1 MSIPVLIPTLSVV
14 DKATEQVEDKM
25 RLFESRVSAYTSQ
38 LNASLDAITD
48 ILTGDDLPEAPQL
61 DYNNNLP
68 PNYQL
73 ITPPDFILPS
83 VTPPTL
89 DFGEMQAIA
98 APQPIEIPEIT
109 FSVDLPVLPGLL
121 KSPEMDE
128 IEIDDPVFD
137 MATLTVP
144 ELPSQDVFQIGDMPA
159 PVDLNKI
166 LTDLDLSDFQLPQA
180 PFITT
185 PTEIAAPALNVLA
198 KPEKPVFD
206 EIEFPEF
213 PTLAKFPEFPKFDKE
228 IELPKLDFKEINK
241 GFDEL
246 IKNVDETNDDIK
258 EETTEFIDSCLE
270 SVDETHSILEEARSE
285 AYKVFIRDYNELER
299 RKLVASEWFFLTM
312 LDRWRTGEA
321 TPWSG
326 VQQQIEQQSID
337 AVLDREN
344 RVTQSEIKVVY
355 QDWAAR
361 GFSMPQGAMAK
372 RVDYVRTQGNLRA
385 SEASRALAVEA
396 FKEKIQEVRLVFD
409 RCLDIEQRLYDRFMQ
424 KKKHELD
431 IIQLKSDFAK
441 MHLAELKEAFQ
452 LRIDAT
458 KYFMEIYKYFIEM
471 TMKKMEVIRLQIEY
485 TGFEVKIRQFAID
498 LYKQKFEAVM
508 ANVEIYKAMIDAVKL
523 KVDTAKTQFDLY
535 KAEVDGFSTESNIEK
550 LKVDLYGAQV
560 QSESQRLGLFET
572 MAKNYVA
579 SVQGLSAKADVKNKQ
594 QGLKLE
600 AAKVDLQ
607 RYQSDLDYRRTLL
620 QEQSKASQDL
630 TNNYVRQI
638 EAFKTAVGMQLG
650 VLDAKGKNAQIRANL
665 KIANADMYSKYAD
678 TNARI
683 NISNVDLQAKF
694 LDIQNRSQ
702 LANLDAQVKH
712 ADMLTRVGMS
722 NAEMQ
727 TRVAESNARMYA
739 AKADVQA
746 KYADMQT
753 RTNLAVADM
762 QSKNADIHARVGM
775 SNAEM
780 QTRFAELNSKIG
792 ISNNEMRLKQYDS
805 QISKIFQKTQLAVEA
820 EKAMAQYSAQ
830 LAAGALSA
838 MHVSASIG
846 GSGSSS
852 LGYSAG
858 VSESTSHNYSY

>member
-1 MSIPVLIPTLSVV
+1 MIPTLSVV
-14 DKATEQVEDKM
+14 DKATAQVEDKM
-25 RLFESRVSAYTSQ
+25 RLFEGRVSSYTSQ
-38 LNASLDAITD
+38 LNTSLDAITN

-61 DYNNNLP
+61 DYSNNLP

-83 VTPPTL
+83 VTPPAL

-98 APQPIEIPEIT
+98 APEPIKIPEIT

-121 KSPEMDE
+121 ESPAMEE
-128 IEIDDPVFD
+128 IEIEDPVFD
-137 MATLTVP
+137 IATLPVP
-144 ELPSQDVFQIGDMPA
+144 ELPSQEGFEIGDTPE
-159 PVDLNKI
+159 PVDLSKI
-166 LTDLDLSDFQLPQA
+166 LTDLDLSDLELPEA
-180 PFITT
+180 PIIL
-185 PTEIAAPALNVLA
+185 PPNEIAAPVFNVLE
-198 KPEKPVFD
+198 KPEKPESGVNGI
-206 EIEFPEF
+206 EYPTLSELEFPEF
-213 PTLAKFPEFPKFDKE
+213 PEFRG
-228 IELPKLDFKEINK
+228 ELKLPEINFEK
-241 GFDEL
+241 INTEFNNL
-246 IKNVDETNDDIK
+246 ITNMDETNTVIK
-258 EETTEFIDSCLE
+258 EEATRFVDNYLT
-270 SVDETHSILEEARSE
+270 SVDDAYGTLEQARSE
-285 AYKVFIRDYNELER
+285 TYEIFLRDYEVIEQE
-299 RKLVASEWFFLTM
+299 KLNVSNWFFGM
-312 LDRWRTGEA
+312 LDEWRNGAA

-326 VQQQIEQQSID
+326 VQQQIEQQSIN
-337 AVLDREN
+337 AVFDREN
-344 RVTQSEIKVVY
+344 RVTQSEIKAVY

-385 SEASRALAVEA
+385 SEASRALVVEA
-396 FKEKIQEVRLVFD
+396 FKEKIQEVRLIFD

-431 IIQLKSDFAK
+431 IVQLKFDFAK
-441 MHLAELKEAFQ
+441 MRLTELREAFQ
-452 LRIDAT
+452 IRMDAT
-458 KYFMEIYKYFIEM
+458 KYFMETYKYFIEM
-471 TMKKMEVIRLQIEY
+471 TIKKMDIIRFQIEY
-485 TGFEVKIRQFAID
+485 AELEIKVRQLAID

-508 ANVEIYKAMIDAVKL
+508 SQVEVYKTLVETVKL
-523 KVDTAKTQFDLY
+523 KVDVIKTQFDLY
-535 KAEVDGFSTESNIEK
+535 KTEMDGFSAESNLEK
-550 LKVDLYGAQV
+550 VKAEMYATQV
-560 QSESQRLGLFET
+560 QAEGQRLGLFET

-579 SVQGLSAKADVKNKQ
+579 NIQGLSAKADVKNKQ
-594 QGLKLE
+594 QGLKLD
-600 AAKVDLQ
+600 AAKIDLQ

-638 EAFKTAVGMQLG
+638 EAFKTAVGVQLG
-650 VLDAKGKNAQIRANL
+650 VLDAKGKNAQIRSNL
-665 KIANADMYSKYAD
+665 KIANADMRSKYAD
-678 TNARI
+678 MNARI

-762 QSKNADIHARVGM
+762 QSKNADIQARVGIAN
-775 SNAEM
+775 SEI

-838 MHVSASIG
+838 MHVSATIS

>member
-1 MSIPVLIPTLSVV
+1 MSIPVIIPTLNIV
-14 DKATEQVEDKM
+14 DKATAQVEDKM
-25 RLFESRVSAYTSQ
+25 RLFEGRVSSYTSQ
-38 LNASLDAITD
+38 LNASIDAITN
-48 ILTGDDLPEAPQL
+48 IVTGDDLPEAPQL

-83 VTPPTL
+83 VTPPAL

-98 APQPIEIPEIT
+98 APQPIAIPKIT

-121 KSPEMDE
+121 ESPAMEE
-128 IEIDDPVFD
+128 IEIEDPVFD
-137 MATLTVP
+137 IETLPVP
-144 ELPSQDVFQIGDMPA
+144 ELPSHDVFQIGDTPA
-159 PVDLNKI
+159 PVDLNQI
-166 LTDLDLSDFQLPQA
+166 LTDLDLSDLELPEA
-180 PFITT
+180 PIIL
-185 PTEIAAPALNVLA
+185 PPNEIAAPLLSVLE

-206 EIEFPEF
+206 KIEFPEF
-213 PTLAKFPEFPKFDKE
+213 PKIEKFPDFPEFDKGLG
-228 IELPKLDFKEINK
+228 LPKLDFEQINK
-241 GFDEL
+241 DYAEL
-246 IKNVDETNDDIK
+246 IAGVDETNATIK
-258 EETTEFIDSCLE
+258 EETTGFIDGYLA
-270 SVDETHSILEEARSE
+270 SVDDTYNSLEEGRAE
-285 AYKVFIRDYNELER
+285 AMEIAKKEYEGNATTD
-299 RKLVASEWFFLTM
+299 WFFGM
-312 LDRWRTGEA
+312 LEQWRNGEA

-337 AVLDREN
+337 AVFDREN
-344 RVTQSEIKVVY
+344 RATQSEIKAVY

-385 SEASRALAVEA
+385 SEASRAIAVEA
-396 FKEKIQEVRLVFD
+396 FKEKIQEVRLIFD

-431 IIQLKSDFAK
+431 VVQLKFDFAK
-441 MHLAELKEAFQ
+441 MRLTELREAFQ
-452 LRIDAT
+452 IRMDAT
-458 KYFMEIYKYFIEM
+458 KYFMETYKYYIEM
-471 TMKKMEVIRLQIEY
+471 TIKKMETIRIQLEY
-485 TGFEVKIRQFAID
+485 ADFEMKIRQFAID
-498 LYKQKFEAVM
+498 LYKQKVEAIM
-508 ANVEIYKAMIDAVKL
+508 ANVEIYKTMIDTVKL
-523 KVDTAKTQFDLY
+523 RVDTVKTQFDLY
-535 KAEVDGFSTESNIEK
+535 KAEMDGFSTESNVEK
-550 LKVDLYGAQV
+550 IKVDLYGTQV
-560 QSESQRLGLFET
+560 QAEGQRLGLFET
-572 MAKNYVA
+572 MAKNYAA
-579 SVQGLSAKADVKNKQ
+579 SIQGLSVKADVKNKQ
-594 QGLKLE
+594 QGLKLD

-650 VLDAKGKNAQIRANL
+650 VLDARGKNAQIRANL
-665 KIANADMYSKYAD
+665 KIANADMRSKYAD
-678 TNARI
+678 MNARI
-683 NISNVDLQAKF
+683 NISNVDLQTKF

-712 ADMLTRVGMS
+712 AEMQTRVGMS
-722 NAEMQ
+722 NSEMQ

-762 QSKNADIHARVGM
+762 QSKNADIQARVGIAN
-775 SNAEM
+775 SEI

-820 EKAMAQYSAQ
+820 EKAMGQYSAQ

-838 MHVSASIG
+838 MNVSASIS

>member
-1 MSIPVLIPTLSVV
+1 MSTGSFTYNNNAYQEAIR
-14 DKATEQVEDKM
+14 QVQDKM
-25 RLFESRVSAYTSQ
+25 SLFEGRIGSYTSQ
-38 LNASLDAITD
+38 LNKSIDAMAN
-48 ILTGDDLPEAPQL
+48 LVVGDNLPETPQL

-83 VTPPTL
+83 VTPPAL

-98 APQPIEIPEIT
+98 APEPIAIPEIT

-121 KSPEMDE
+121 ESPAMEE
-128 IEIDDPVFD
+128 IEIEDPVFD
-137 MATLTVP
+137 IETLPVP

-185 PTEIAAPALNVLA
+185 PTEITAPALNVLA
-198 KPEKPVFD
+198 KPEKPVL
-206 EIEFPEF
+206 EAIEFPEF
-213 PTLAKFPEFPKFDKE
+213 PTLEEFPKFPEFDKK
-228 IELPKLDFKEINK
+228 IELPELDFKEINK

-246 IKNVDETNDDIK
+246 IKNVDKTNDDIK
-258 EETTEFIDSCLE
+258 DETTEFIDSCLE
-270 SVDETHSILEEARSE
+270 SVIETHSTLEEARSE
-285 AYKVFIRDYNELER
+285 AYEVFIRDYEKLEN
-299 RKLVASEWFFLTM
+299 RKLVASNWFFLSM
-312 LDRWRTGEA
+312 LDRWRIGEK

-326 VQQQIEQQSID
+326 VPQQIEQQSID

-344 RVTQSEIKVVY
+344 RVTQNEIKAVY

-396 FKEKIQEVRLVFD
+396 FKEKIQEVRLIFD

-424 KKKHELD
+424 KQKHELD
-431 IIQLKSDFAK
+431 IIQLRSDFAK

-452 LRIDAT
+452 LRMDAT

-485 TGFEVKIRQFAID
+485 TDFEVKIRQFAID
-498 LYKQKFEAVM
+498 LYKQKFESIM
-508 ANVEIYKAMIDAVKL
+508 ANVEIYKTMIDAVKL

-630 TNNYVRQI
+630 TNNYVRKI

-650 VLDAKGKNAQIRANL
+650 VLDAKGKNAQTRANL
-665 KIANADMYSKYAD
+665 KIANADMRSKYAD
-678 TNARI
+678 MNARI

-694 LDIQNRSQ
+694 LDIQSRSQ

-753 RTNLAVADM
+753 RTNLAAADM
-762 QSKNADIHARVGM
+762 QSKNADIQARVGIAN
-775 SNAEM
+775 SEI

-792 ISNNEMRLKQYDS
+792 ISNNEMRLKEYDS
-805 QISKIFQKTQLAVEA
+805 HINKIFQKTQLAVEA
-820 EKAMAQYSAQ
+820 EKAIAQYSAQ

-846 GSGSSS
+846 GSGSVSS
-852 LGYSAG
+852 SY
-858 VSESTSHNYSY
+858 SESDSKSENYNYSY

>member
-1 MSIPVLIPTLSVV
+1 MSIPVIIPTLNIV
-14 DKATEQVEDKM
+14 DKATAQVEDKM
-25 RLFESRVSAYTSQ
+25 RLFEGRVSSYTSQ
-38 LNASLDAITD
+38 LNASLDAITN
-48 ILTGDDLPEAPQL
+48 IVTGDDLPEAPQL

-68 PNYQL
+68 SDYQL

-83 VTPPTL
+83 VTPPAL

-98 APQPIEIPEIT
+98 APQPIAIPEIT
-109 FSVDLPVLPGLL
+109 FSVDLPVLPTLL
-121 KSPEMDE
+121 ESPAMDE
-128 IEIDDPVFD
+128 IEIEDPTFD
-137 MATLTVP
+137 VETLPVP
-144 ELPSQDVFQIGDMPA
+144 ELPSQDVFQIGDTPT
-159 PVDLNKI
+159 PVDLSKI
-166 LTDLDLSDFQLPQA
+166 LTDLDLSDLELPEA
-180 PFITT
+180 PIIS
-185 PTEIAAPALNVLA
+185 PPNEIAAPALNALER
-198 KPEKPVFD
+198 PEKPVFD
-206 EIEFPEF
+206 AIEFPEF
-213 PTLAKFPEFPKFDKE
+213 PTLDEFPDFPEFDKE
-228 IELPKLDFKEINK
+228 LELPKLDFEQINK
-241 GFDEL
+241 DYAEL
-246 IKNVDETNDDIK
+246 IVGVDETNTTIK
-258 EETTEFIDSCLE
+258 EETTGFIDGYLA
-270 SVDETHSILEEARSE
+270 SVDVAYNSLEEGRAE
-285 AYKVFIRDYNELER
+285 AMEIAKKEYEGN
-299 RKLVASEWFFLTM
+299 AATNWFFRM
-312 LDRWRTGEA
+312 LEQWRNGEA

-337 AVLDREN
+337 TVFDREN
-344 RVTQSEIKVVY
+344 RVTQSEIKAVY

-385 SEASRALAVEA
+385 SEASRALVVEA
-396 FKEKIQEVRLVFD
+396 FKEKIQEVRLIFD

-431 IIQLKSDFAK
+431 VVQLKFDFAK
-441 MHLAELKEAFQ
+441 MRLTELREAFQ
-452 LRIDAT
+452 IRMDAT
-458 KYFMEIYKYFIEM
+458 KYFMETYKYYIEM
-471 TMKKMEVIRLQIEY
+471 TIKKMETIRIQLEY
-485 TGFEVKIRQFAID
+485 ADFEMKIRQFDID
-498 LYKQKFEAVM
+498 LYKQKVEAIM
-508 ANVEIYKAMIDAVKL
+508 ANVEIYKTMIDAVKL
-523 KVDTAKTQFDLY
+523 KVDAIKTQFDLY
-535 KAEVDGFSTESNIEK
+535 KTEMDGFSTESNFEK
-550 LKVDLYGAQV
+550 IKVDLYGTQV
-560 QSESQRLGLFET
+560 QSEGQRLSLFET
-572 MAKNYVA
+572 MAKNYAA

-594 QGLKLE
+594 QGLKLD
-600 AAKVDLQ
+600 AAKIDLQ

-638 EAFKTAVGMQLG
+638 EAFKTAVGVQLG
-650 VLDAKGKNAQIRANL
+650 VLDARGKNAQIRANL
-665 KIANADMYSKYAD
+665 KIANADMRSKYAD
-678 TNARI
+678 MNARI
-683 NISNVDLQAKF
+683 NISNVDLQTKF
-694 LDIQNRSQ
+694 LDMQSRSQ

-762 QSKNADIHARVGM
+762 QSKNADIQARVGIAN
-775 SNAEM
+775 SEIRA
-780 QTRFAELNSKIG
+780 RFAELNSKIG